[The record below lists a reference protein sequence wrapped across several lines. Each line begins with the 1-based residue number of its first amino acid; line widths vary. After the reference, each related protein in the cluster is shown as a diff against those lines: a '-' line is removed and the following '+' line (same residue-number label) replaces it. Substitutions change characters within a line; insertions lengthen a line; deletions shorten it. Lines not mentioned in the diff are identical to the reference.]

1 MVRNEKKVR
10 FIDNVFPYFLMLIS
24 ILIIGYI
31 AFISDFTANYLIE
44 EMPQHNHKSKEI
56 VIRWSPWLRIGELEL
71 LREKAVEF
79 NEMHDSIRVEMLPLS
94 KEHYEREILVDMM
107 TGRAPDVFYSSEE
120 FLQLLS
126 RDDKVVDLTEYFI
139 NWEQSESFLPELIQI
154 GSRNGRLFGIP
165 IEMDSLIVYFNEDIF
180 NQKGLHTPLELYAQG
195 EWNWDALEEIS
206 LNISLTGAEHE
217 RYGLVLQNW
226 WATNYSFIYQ
236 NGGVVF
242 DKKGE
247 VVINSKRVRETVR
260 FLRNMIEDGALLF
273 METTQE
279 GGTYADLFRQQRAG
293 MIISGGS
300 LSSDF
305 KNSIINFDWGI
316 VPLPEGRFGHKG
328 SSRFVSFICINNESS
343 YKEHAWEFIRFLAS
357 SDAFKKQMY
366 AGSRFISP
374 LKILLPEFADIFE
387 DSIYTRYTR
396 HIPMQ
401 HLLWPEVGR
410 SINQGFVRI
419 WSGENEN
426 VELYLGQLAAEANVM
441 LRRIRAKEAKYVNQ
455 RY

>member
-1 MVRNEKKVR
+1 MVKHEKRVH
-10 FIDNVFPYFLMLIS
+10 FINNIFPYFLMLIS
-24 ILIIGYI
+24 ILTIGYI
-31 AFISDFTANYLIE
+31 SIISDFSADYLSE
-44 EMPQHNHKSKEI
+44 GMSQYYHKSKET

-71 LREKAVEF
+71 LGEKVSQF
-79 NEMHDSIRVEMLPLS
+79 NEMQSNIKVEMLPLS

-120 FLQLLS
+120 FLQLLA
-126 RDDKVVDLTEYFI
+126 RDDRIYDLTEHFAD
-139 NWEQSESFLPELIQI
+139 WEKSGSFLHELIQI

-165 IEMDSLIVYFNEDIF
+165 IEMDSLVVYFNEDLF
-180 NQKGLHTPLELYAQG
+180 NQKGLDTPLELYTQG
-195 EWNWDALEEIS
+195 EWNWDALEEIA

-247 VVINSKRVRETVR
+247 VIINSKQVRETVR

-305 KNSIINFDWGI
+305 KNSIIDFNWGI
-316 VPLPEGRFGHKG
+316 APLPEGRYGHKG
-328 SSRFVSFICINNESS
+328 SSRFVSFICINNDSS
-343 YKEHAWEFIRFLAS
+343 YKEYAWEFIRFLAG
-357 SDAFKKQMY
+357 SDTFKKQMH
-366 AGSRFISP
+366 AGSKFISP
-374 LKILLPEFADIFE
+374 LKELLPEFADIFE
-387 DSIYTRYTR
+387 NSIYTRYTR

-410 SINQGFVRI
+410 AINQGFVRI
-419 WSGENEN
+419 WSGDNEN
-426 VELYLGQLAAEANVM
+426 AQLYLGQLASETNVM
-441 LRRIRAKEAKYVNQ
+441 LRRIQEKEEKYVNQ
-455 RY
+455 